1 MAKQNDRVVD
11 KRVVERNLEKGI
23 LGKTDLEKHLAG
35 LPDSAANAEWTSYD
49 DDDSDDDGDEQ
60 E

>member
-11 KRVVERNLEKGI
+11 KRVVERNLDKG
-23 LGKTDLEKHLAG
+23 LLSKGELEKHLAG
-35 LPDSAANAEWTSYD
+35 LPDAAANAEWTSYD
-49 DDDSDDDGDEQ
+49 DDSDDDGDEQ